1 MKMNAEQE
9 FKVAEKSLTDEQLEQ
24 FKPIEQVL
32 PTEQLNML
40 LKHTEARKKARGKQK
55 APTKQAVSLRLSPE
69 VITAFK
75 ATGKGWQSRIN
86 ETLLKAIKT
95 LEVH

>member
-1 MKMNAEQE
+1 MKMNVEQE
-9 FKVAEKSLTDEQLEQ
+9 FKLAETPLTNEQLEK

-40 LKHTEARKKARGKQK
+40 LTHTEARNKVRGKQK
-55 APTKQAVSLRLSPE
+55 APTKQAISLRLSPE

-86 ETLLKAIKT
+86 DVLLQAIKT
-95 LEVH
+95 L

>member
-1 MKMNAEQE
+1 MKMNTEQE
-9 FKVAEKSLTDEQLEQ
+9 FELAETPLTDEQLAQ

-32 PTEQLNML
+32 PTELLNIL
-40 LKHTEARKKARGKQK
+40 LKHTETRKKARGKQK

-86 ETLLKAIKT
+86 DTLLKAIKT
-95 LEVH
+95 LEVN

>member
-9 FKVAEKSLTDEQLEQ
+9 FKLAETPLTDDELAQ

-32 PTEQLNML
+32 PSEQLNML
-40 LKHTEARKKARGKQK
+40 LAHTEARKKARGKQK

-69 VITAFK
+69 VIAAFK

-86 ETLLKAIKT
+86 ETLLQAIKT